1 MTKFGSFTANFKAL
15 PPPIPSEYLIA
26 LFGIVAGSIV
36 GWLSPTIVSSLKSR
50 KEAKIVTAY
59 HNTIESLYNDNKID
73 EQDMKQLDKLKYD
86 IANDYAKG
94 KISDKQYENTK
105 NEISKLYQE
114 IYKKRVDTS
123 KNASNVNV
131 NNELS

>member
-1 MTKFGSFTANFKAL
+1 
-15 PPPIPSEYLIA
+15 
-26 LFGIVAGSIV
+26 
-36 GWLSPTIVSSLKSR
+36 
-50 KEAKIVTAY
+50 
-59 HNTIESLYNDNKID
+59 
-73 EQDMKQLDKLKYD
+73 MKQLDKLKYD

-94 KISDKQYENTK
+94 KISDKQYENMK
-105 NEISKLYQE
+105 NEISILYQE